1 LQLPRPE
8 DEVIEISG
16 PQEPTEA
23 LQETEA
29 RLQAVLSSLDDL
41 VFELDEDGT
50 YLGIWTANDSLLVAP
65 RGELLGRTHAEVIGE
80 DVGLSLKEVS
90 HNVLESGRPE
100 FWEYRLNV
108 PAGLRWFQGRVAP
121 IETRE
126 GAPRRICLLVRDI
139 TAQKEAEQ
147 EISRLLSREQLLSRL
162 SESVP
167 VGLFELDMAGHV
179 AFTNDRM
186 QAIVGDMSV
195 DTVEVLATTVDVA
208 DRPAFDSALAAVLG
222 GSPVDDVEV
231 RFSLPASRGGRE
243 RVCDLSLRPL
253 TDATG
258 VVGAVGCLSEVTDRV
273 LLRRELE
280 VRASV
285 DRLTSCLNRDASLQI
300 LESATAAPKQPGEGN
315 ALIYIDLDDFKSV
328 NDRFGHA
335 VGDRLL
341 ADVAER
347 IRDAARKGDAVG
359 RVGGDEFI
367 VICPRVQSSS
377 QAIKVAERVAAAT
390 SATVDI
396 GTAEVEMRTSVGVAW
411 TAGALDADSFL
422 AQADA
427 AMYQSK
433 RTSRKGVTLFAT
445 NGCSSANGATTNNTD
460 GRAKD
465 AATSS
470 S

>member
-1 LQLPRPE
+1 M
-8 DEVIEISG
+8 
-16 PQEPTEA
+16 
-23 LQETEA
+23 QETEA

-50 YLGIWTANDSLLVAP
+50 YLGIWTANDALLFAP
-65 RGELLGRTHAEVIGE
+65 RGELLGRTTAEVIGE
-80 DVGLSLKEVS
+80 DVGLSLKEVT
-90 HNVLESGRPE
+90 HNVFETGRPE
-100 FWEYRLNV
+100 FWEYRLKV

-121 IETRE
+121 IETPQ

-167 VGLFELDMAGHV
+167 VGLFEVDLAGHI

-186 QAIVGDMSV
+186 HKIVGDMSV
-195 DTVEVLATTVDVA
+195 GTVESLTSTVVAT

-222 GSPVDDVEV
+222 GRAVDDIEL
-231 RFSLPASRGGRE
+231 RFCFPAPVGGGE
-243 RVCDLSLRPL
+243 RICDLSLRPL
-253 TDATG
+253 TDAAGT
-258 VVGAVGCLSEVTDRV
+258 VAGAVGCLSEVTDRV
-273 LLRRELE
+273 QLRRELE

-285 DRLTSCLNRDASLQI
+285 DRLTSCLNRDAALHL
-300 LESATAAPKQPGEGN
+300 LEATTAAAKRPGEGN

-347 IRDAARKGDAVG
+347 LRDAARKDDTVG

-367 VICPRVQSSS
+367 VICPRVQSSA
-377 QAIKVAERVAAAT
+377 QAIRVAERVAAAT
-390 SATVDI
+390 TATVEV
-396 GTAEVEMRTSVGVAW
+396 GNAEVELRTSVGVAW
-411 TAGALDADSFL
+411 TAGALDADAFL

-445 NGCSSANGATTNNTD
+445 NGCSATNGGPAPNGDGVANGAP
-460 GRAKD
+460 
-465 AATSS
+465 SS
-470 S
+470 EAG